1 MNSSIQ
7 TQSPDHSPAAQVR
20 PKSAQRK
27 RLLRI
32 TAIGVVAIG
41 LLVGAWRFFFAGR
54 SETTENAYT
63 AVEVA
68 QITPQI
74 AGVVR
79 EVRVSDTESVRA
91 DDVLVVLDDTDAK
104 LAVAQAEAELARA
117 KRQVQQLL
125 ANDFNL
131 ASQLN
136 LRAAEIQSAHSD
148 LIKATA
154 TLEKATIDEKRRRN
168 LAEGGAVS
176 QEEVTDAATQLR
188 EAQAE
193 VDQAQARVLVAE
205 AARDAAGGA
214 RQANAALTVDSTVE
228 TNPVVL
234 IAVAHLDQARVM
246 LERTVLR
253 APLDGVIAQR
263 AVDVGQQVTAGARL
277 MSVVP
282 IGRMHVDANF
292 KEGQLRKVVPGQSVR
307 LTSDLYGDA
316 VVYTGSVEGFAGGSG
331 SAFSAIPAQNATGN
345 WIKVVQ
351 RLPVRIRLD
360 PEQLAI
366 HPLRVGLS
374 MEATV
379 DVADRAR
386 SGTTYNGKAP

>member
-1 MNSSIQ
+1 MNSS
-7 TQSPDHSPAAQVR
+7 TETHSLNYSPAVEVR
-20 PKSAQRK
+20 PKSAQRQ
-27 RLLRI
+27 RLLRVA
-32 TAIGVVAIG
+32 AIGVAAAG
-41 LLVGAWRFFFAGR
+41 LLVGAWRYFFAGH

-63 AVEVA
+63 SVEVA

-74 AGVVR
+74 AGVVAA
-79 EVRVSDTESVRA
+79 VRVTDTQSVRA
-91 DDVLVVLDDTDAK
+91 GDVLVVLDDTDAK

-117 KRQVQQLL
+117 RRQVRQLL
-125 ANDFNL
+125 ANDSNL
-131 ASQLN
+131 AGQLN
-136 LRAAEIQSAHSD
+136 LRAAEIQSARSD
-148 LIKATA
+148 LVKATA
-154 TLEKATIDEKRRRN
+154 TLEKAMIDEKRRRN

-176 QEEVTDAATQLR
+176 QQELTDAATQLR
-188 EAQAE
+188 EANAGFE
-193 VDQAQARVLVAE
+193 QAQARVLVAE

-234 IAVAHLDQARVM
+234 IASAHLEQARVM

-253 APLDGVIAQR
+253 APVDGVIAQR
-263 AVDVGQQVTAGARL
+263 AVDVGQQVLAGARL

-282 IGRMHVDANF
+282 IGQMHVDANF
-292 KEGQLRKVVPGQSVR
+292 KEGQLRKVAPGQSVR

-316 VVYTGSVEGFAGGSG
+316 VVYTGHVQGFAGGSG
-331 SAFSAIPAQNATGN
+331 SAFATIPAQNATGN

-351 RLPVRIRLD
+351 RLPVRIQLD
-360 PEQLAI
+360 PEQLAK

-379 DVADRAR
+379 DVADPIHR
-386 SGTTYNGKAP
+386 GTTTNE